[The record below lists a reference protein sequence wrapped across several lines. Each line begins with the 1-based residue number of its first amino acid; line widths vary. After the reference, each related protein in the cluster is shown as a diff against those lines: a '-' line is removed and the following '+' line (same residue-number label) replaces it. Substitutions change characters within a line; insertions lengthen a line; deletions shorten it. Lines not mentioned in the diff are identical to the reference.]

1 VRAGR
6 AGAEI
11 EVAADTLFVMVV
23 VRMNAAVGV
32 TVALRVSRAGRH
44 RRVVVVIVTML
55 MRVAVYRAVCM
66 SMLLTLDLRLARAT
80 AAY

>member
-6 AGAEI
+6 TGAEI
-11 EVAADTLFVMVV
+11 EVAADAMFVMVV

-32 TVALRVSRAGRH
+32 AVALRVGRAGR
-44 RRVVVVIVTML
+44 RRRFVVVIVTML
-55 MRVAVYRAVCM
+55 VRVAVYRAVRM
-66 SMLLTLDLRLARAT
+66 SMLFTLDLRLARAT